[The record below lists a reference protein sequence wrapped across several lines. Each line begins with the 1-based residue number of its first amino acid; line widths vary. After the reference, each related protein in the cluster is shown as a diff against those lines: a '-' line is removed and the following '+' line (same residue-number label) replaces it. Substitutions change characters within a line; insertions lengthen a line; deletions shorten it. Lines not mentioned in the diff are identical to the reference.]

1 MLSSSHPDKW
11 TLRTRLHPS
20 QAMVMMGKHKK
31 CSSYMEEI
39 AAWDCDFYPSND
51 DEVLWSAGVS
61 RMTFPRQTLETY
73 Y

>member
-1 MLSSSHPDKW
+1 
-11 TLRTRLHPS
+11 
-20 QAMVMMGKHKK
+20 MVMMGKHKK